1 MIETFIP
8 RSSNLTEVTYDSE
21 TQVMTVSFQGGATY
35 EYQGVPLQ
43 AFMGIQ
49 NAPSAGSYFYK
60 QIRSVYNGTEV

>member
-8 RSSNLTEVTYDSE
+8 RSSNLAEVTYDSE
-21 TQVMTVSFQGGATY
+21 KQVMTVSFQGGATW

-43 AFMGIQ
+43 AWMGIQ

-60 QIRSVYNGTEV
+60 NVRSVYPGTQV